1 MAKYDA
7 NKDLVMADNI
17 MLFIVTGDTTT
28 ITGLTSFTAENT
40 QVIAFGTSC
49 SVEASQDT
57 IDTSNKMS
65 CRWQN
70 NLAGRANYTVS
81 SDSLYTN
88 ATGALSYDALLKAM
102 VAGDAIAWC
111 QAAVKDG
118 TDCSGDSTF
127 EIDPAQIIAGGKG
140 LITSLSL
147 TAGNNEAAQ
156 CSITITGSGPLF
168 EKGA

>member
-70 NLAGRANYTVS
+70 SLAGRANYTVS

-88 ATGALSYDALLKAM
+88 ATGALSYDALLTAM
-102 VAGDAIAWC
+102 VAGNPIAWC
-111 QAAVKDG
+111 QAAVKSG
-118 TDCSGDSTF
+118 TDCAGDGTF
-127 EIDPAQIIAGGKG
+127 AIDPEQVIAGGKG

-156 CSITITGSGPLF
+156 CSITITGSGAIF
-168 EKGA
+168 GKA

>member
-70 NLAGRANYTVS
+70 SLAGRANYTVS

-102 VAGDAIAWC
+102 VAGNPIAWC
-111 QAAVKDG
+111 QAAVKSG
-118 TDCSGDSTF
+118 TDCAGDGTF
-127 EIDPAQIIAGGKG
+127 AIDPEQVIAGGKG
-140 LITSLSL
+140 LITSVSL

-156 CSITITGSGPLF
+156 CSITITGSGAIF
-168 EKGA
+168 GKA

>member
-17 MLFIVTGDTTT
+17 MLFIVTGDTAT

-40 QVIAFGTSC
+40 QVVAFGTSC

-102 VAGDAIAWC
+102 VAGNAIAWC
-111 QAAVKDG
+111 QAAVKAG
-118 TDCSGDSTF
+118 TDCAGDSSF
-127 EIDPAQIIAGGKG
+127 AIDPAQIIAGGKG

-168 EKGA
+168 EKTA

>member
-70 NLAGRANYTVS
+70 SLAGRANYTVS

-102 VAGDAIAWC
+102 VAGNPIAWC
-111 QAAVKDG
+111 QAAVNSG
-118 TDCSGDSTF
+118 TDCAGDGTF
-127 EIDPAQIIAGGKG
+127 AIDPEQVIAGGKG

-156 CSITITGSGPLF
+156 CSITITGSGAIF
-168 EKGA
+168 GKA

>member
-7 NKDLVMADNI
+7 NKDLVIAHNI

-70 NLAGRANYTVS
+70 SLAGRANYTVS

-102 VAGDAIAWC
+102 VAGNPIAWC
-111 QAAVKDG
+111 QAAVKSG
-118 TDCSGDSTF
+118 TDCAGDGTF
-127 EIDPAQIIAGGKG
+127 AIDPEQVIAGGKG

-156 CSITITGSGPLF
+156 CSITITGSGAIF
-168 EKGA
+168 GKA

>member
-7 NKDLVMADNI
+7 NKDLVMADDI

-70 NLAGRANYTVS
+70 SLAGRANYTVS

-102 VAGDAIAWC
+102 VAGNPIAWC
-111 QAAVKDG
+111 QAAVKSG
-118 TDCSGDSTF
+118 TDCAGDGTF
-127 EIDPAQIIAGGKG
+127 AIDPEQVIAGGKG

-156 CSITITGSGPLF
+156 CSITITGSGAIF
-168 EKGA
+168 GKA

>member
-65 CRWQN
+65 CRWQSS
-70 NLAGRANYTVS
+70 LAGRANYTVS

-102 VAGDAIAWC
+102 VAGNPIAWC
-111 QAAVKDG
+111 QAAVKSG
-118 TDCSGDSTF
+118 TDCAGDGTF
-127 EIDPAQIIAGGKG
+127 AIDPEQVIAGGKG

-156 CSITITGSGPLF
+156 CSITITGSGAIF
-168 EKGA
+168 GKA

>member
-17 MLFIVTGDTTT
+17 MLFIVTGDTAT

-70 NLAGRANYTVS
+70 SLAGRGNYTVS

-102 VAGDAIAWC
+102 VAGNPIAWC
-111 QAAVKDG
+111 QAAVKSG
-118 TDCSGDSTF
+118 TDCAGDGTF
-127 EIDPAQIIAGGKG
+127 AIDTEQVIAGGKG

-156 CSITITGSGPLF
+156 CSITITGSGAIF
-168 EKGA
+168 GKA